1 MRIHYLTYYRLALEQ
16 FREAG
21 AKICVWFIF
30 WMGLGCFSPFL
41 LFNYTYHEYL
51 KLMLGISESIATP
64 VIGQGASFLLGVAFI
79 SVMIYSMMGVVQQ
92 TGDDPDAN
100 WLTCGIQGVLHPLR
114 AIRVSVVLIIMSILY
129 AVIVGFCSLGI
140 SFIIPFAGPFLAM
153 LFVLAAYAVY
163 IYAGTGIGYAWF
175 LMLDDSEM
183 TGTTAIRGS
192 IDEIRGRRMPL
203 LGLLLP
209 ILIASVLLGI
219 GMGAT
224 YYKYIT
230 PRMTEGNLALE
241 TYQQAMQNRQD
252 MAFYRNADK
261 FMALESDKKYYRHVV
276 ENELYSRPAP
286 EYDTFDGSVGEFVSA
301 LARYGADREEFL
313 AIREHREVSPLV
325 QSYREHPAG
334 SKRWG
339 VLSLLCALGECLLA
353 AMALVLLFKV
363 YRERLPLVELEAD
376 PEQQKHPEALLHSEP
391 RKSRPA
397 NPLDQP
403 KAVVLSKAALPAAEP
418 VVKDGQVSIDPGVD
432 LKLGDIGQADAQSVE
447 APEIS
452 PSVAEA
458 DAGNAE
464 NPEKADA
471 GTSDKVDGID
481 PGFTLKF

>member
-1 MRIHYLTYYRLALEQ
+1 MRIHYLTYYRLAFEQ

-21 AKICVWFIF
+21 AKICVWIIF

-64 VIGQGASFLLGVAFI
+64 VIGQGASFLLSVAFI

-92 TGDDPDAN
+92 TGDDSDAN

-114 AIRVSVVLIIMSILY
+114 AIRVSVVLIIVSLLY
-129 AVIVGFCSLGI
+129 AVLVGFCSLGMA
-140 SFIIPFAGPFLAM
+140 FIIPFAGPILAM

-163 IYAGTGIGYAWF
+163 IYASTGIGYAWF

-183 TGTTAIRGS
+183 TGTAAIRGS
-192 IDEIRGRRMPL
+192 IDEIRGRRMPI

-209 ILIASVLLGI
+209 VLIASVLLGI

-224 YYKYIT
+224 YYKYIS
-230 PRMTEGNLALE
+230 PRVTEGELAVE
-241 TYQQAMQNRQD
+241 TYHQAMQNRRD
-252 MAFYRNADK
+252 MAFYQNADK

-276 ENELYSRPAP
+276 ENEFYSPQVP
-286 EYDTFDGSVGEFVSA
+286 EYETFDGSFGEFVSA
-301 LARYGADREEFL
+301 LAQYGADREEFL
-313 AIREHREVSPLV
+313 AIREHREVLPLV
-325 QSYREHPAG
+325 RSYREHPAG

-353 AMALVLLFKV
+353 AVALVLLFKV

-376 PEQQKHPEALLHSEP
+376 PEQQKHPEMLLHSEP
-391 RKSRPA
+391 RKSQPSGS
-397 NPLDQP
+397 PDQP
-403 KAVVLSKAALPAAEP
+403 KSVVLSKAVLPMAEP
-418 VVKDGQVSIDPGVD
+418 VVKDGQESIDPGMD
-432 LKLGDIGQADAQSVE
+432 LKLGHLDAQEEARTAE
-447 APEIS
+447 APEVS
-452 PSVAEA
+452 PSASEA
-458 DAGNAE
+458 DSENAG
-464 NPEKADA
+464 NPEKAEQ
-471 GTSDKVDGID
+471 SDRVDEID